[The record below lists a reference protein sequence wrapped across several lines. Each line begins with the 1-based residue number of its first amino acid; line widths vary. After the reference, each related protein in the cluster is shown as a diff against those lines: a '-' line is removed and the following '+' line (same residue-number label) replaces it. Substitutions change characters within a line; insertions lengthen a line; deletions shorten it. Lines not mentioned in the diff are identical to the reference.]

1 MVELS
6 RTMPL
11 SMFTVLKLC
20 RDQKRAQAA
29 ANLAK
34 GGLRFV
40 NKRTQESVDVTERW
54 LLDEFF
60 PRYDKEFQ
68 TADGKAEEAAQ

>member
-1 MVELS
+1 
-6 RTMPL
+6 MPL
-11 SMFTVLKLC
+11 SMNTMLKLAGAQ
-20 RDQKRAQAA
+20 DRAQAA
-29 ANLAK
+29 ANIAV
-34 GGLRFV
+34 GGFRFV

-68 TADGKAEEAAQ
+68 EADDREKEAAL